1 MGRWTTMA
9 ERRRNRAVGK
19 AAGPADGDDTGA
31 GDVHARAVA
40 AGRRLLDQLRPD
52 ARAWSVNGRDVLF
65 TAGFDL
71 DAEVGGLLTATLD
84 DGTVLLLQVHA
95 SRLVEREAAVV
106 DMAAGMLADAGV
118 DDGGLVASAKVGLHM
133 RSMEGDARVLGR
145 LLDGRLDTSPVGPFA
160 LGRLA
165 VATPAQVALVALPE
179 TGANAVLT
187 IGRLSQAEVPAALRA
202 TGFSRHTFLVGQSGS
217 GKTYSM
223 GVLLE
228 QLLLETTLP
237 MVIVDPNSDHVHLG
251 RLRAVD
257 ELNRGRE
264 KPLGS
269 TALAALRRRHA
280 DAGKVVVAGRGPTA
294 DVALQ
299 IHLSDLTIGEQALTV
314 GLDPVLD
321 AEEYG
326 AFVDATRALTGA
338 AYSMRDIE
346 AEVRARADDAG
357 RRLAQRIAN
366 LGVADWSVWAAP
378 GAASLA
384 GATSLD
390 WRVLVLDV
398 GSLDD
403 ARERALVSL
412 ALLGAVRRREQRR
425 SVLIVMD
432 EAHNVCPPDATTPL
446 GRAVTDHAVWIAAEG
461 RKFGLHLLLATQRP
475 QKIHP
480 NVLSQCDNLL
490 LMRVNS
496 VGDLAALSTV
506 FSHVPAT
513 MVQESSSFGLGEMLA
528 AGPVAPTPLR
538 VRMGTRL
545 TPEGGADLPTDWA
558 RRR

>member
-1 MGRWTTMA
+1 MA
-9 ERRRNRAVGK
+9 KRVRNEEAGDG
-19 AAGPADGDDTGA
+19 AGPAGA
-31 GDVHARAVA
+31 EGGSVHTRAVA
-40 AGRRLLDQLRPD
+40 AGRRLLDQLRPED
-52 ARAWSVNGRDVLF
+52 WAWSVNGRDVLF
-65 TAGFDL
+65 AAGFDL
-71 DAEVGGLLTATLD
+71 DAEVGGFLTATLD
-84 DGTVLLLQVHA
+84 DGTVLLLQVHGG
-95 SRLVEREAAVV
+95 RLVEREAAVV
-106 DMAAGMLADAGV
+106 DMAGAMLADAGI
-118 DDGGLVASAKVGLHM
+118 DDGGLVANAKVGLHM
-133 RSMEGDARVLGR
+133 RFVEGDARVLGR
-145 LLDGRLDTSPVGPFA
+145 VTADGLDQSPLGPFA

-165 VATPAQVALVALPE
+165 VATPDQVALVASPS

-187 IGRLSQAEVPAALRA
+187 IGGLTQAEVPAALRA

-228 QLLLETTLP
+228 QLLLETSLP

-251 RLRAVD
+251 RLRSVD

-264 KPLGS
+264 KPLGRA
-269 TALAALRRRHA
+269 ALAELRRRHGA
-280 DAGKVVVAGRGPTA
+280 AGHVVVAGRGPTA

-299 IHLSDLTIGEQALTV
+299 IHLSDLTIGEQALTL
-314 GLDPVLD
+314 GLDPVVD
-321 AEEYG
+321 ADEYG
-326 AFVDATRALTGA
+326 AFVDATRLLARPI
-338 AYSMRDIE
+338 YSMRDVDGV
-346 AEVRARADDAG
+346 VRSRLDDAS

-366 LGVADWSVWAAP
+366 LGVADWAVWAEP
-378 GAASLA
+378 GDPSLA
-384 GATSLD
+384 GVAALD

-403 ARERALVSL
+403 ARERAVVSL
-412 ALLGAVRRREQRR
+412 ALLGVVRRRDQRR
-425 SVLIVMD
+425 SVLLVMD
-432 EAHNVCPPDATTPL
+432 EAHNVCPPDASSPL

-496 VGDLAALSTV
+496 VADLDALAGV
-506 FSHVPAT
+506 FSHVPSS
-513 MVQESSSFGLGEMLA
+513 MVHESSSFGLGEMLV

-538 VRMGTRL
+538 VKMGTRL

>member
-1 MGRWTTMA
+1 MARRGRGQ
-9 ERRRNRAVGK
+9 AVG
-19 AAGPADGDDTGA
+19 AEGGSGVGA
-31 GDVHARAVA
+31 GADAGAVHARAVA
-40 AGRRLLDQLRPD
+40 TGRRLLDQLRPD
-52 ARAWSVNGRDVLF
+52 ARAWSVNGRDALF
-65 TAGFDL
+65 TAAFDL
-71 DAEVGGLLTATLD
+71 DAEVGGFLTATLED
-84 DGTVLLLQVHA
+84 ATVLLLQVHDA
-95 SRLVEREAAVV
+95 RLVEREAAMV
-106 DMAAGMLADAGV
+106 DMASAMLAEAGI
-118 DDGGLVASAKVGLHM
+118 DDGGVVASAKVGLHM
-133 RSMEGDARVLGR
+133 RFVEGDARVLGR
-145 LLDGRLDTSPVGPFA
+145 IVDGRLDTSPIGPFA
-160 LGRLA
+160 LGLLS
-165 VATPAQVALVALPE
+165 VATPAQVALVAVPDS
-179 TGANAVLT
+179 GANAVLT
-187 IGRLSQAEVPAALRA
+187 VGRLTQADVPAALRA
-202 TGFSRHTFLVGQSGS
+202 TGFSRHSFLVGQSGS

-228 QLLLETTLP
+228 QLLLETSLP

-251 RLRAVD
+251 RLRTVD
-257 ELNRGRE
+257 ELQRGRAT
-264 KPLGS
+264 PLGR
-269 TALAALRRRHA
+269 TALAELRRRHRA
-280 DAGKVVVAGRGPTA
+280 AGRVVVAGRGPTA

-299 IHLSDLTIGEQALTV
+299 IHLSDLTIGEQALTL
-314 GLDPVLD
+314 GLDPVLE

-326 AFVDATRALTGA
+326 AFVDATRALAPAT
-338 AYSMRDIE
+338 YSMRDVDTVVRGCADE
-346 AEVRARADDAG
+346 AN
-357 RRLAQRIAN
+357 RRLALRIAN
-366 LGVADWSVWAAP
+366 LGVADWSVWAEPSAP
-378 GAASLA
+378 SLA
-384 GATSLD
+384 GATGLD

-432 EAHNVCPPDATTPL
+432 EAHNVCPPDAATSL
-446 GRAVTDHAVWIAAEG
+446 GRAVTEHAVWIAAEG

-496 VGDLAALSTV
+496 VGDLDALAAV
-506 FSHVPAT
+506 FSHVPST
-513 MVQESSSFGLGEMLA
+513 MVHESSSFGLGEMLV

>member
-1 MGRWTTMA
+1 MA
-9 ERRRNRAVGK
+9 ERGRATATRRG
-19 AAGPADGDDTGA
+19 AGSDASAEG

-71 DAEVGGLLTATLD
+71 DAEVGGFLTATLE
-84 DGTVLLLQVHA
+84 DGTVLLLQVHDG
-95 SRLVEREAAVV
+95 RLVEREAAVV
-106 DMAAGMLADAGV
+106 DMASGMLAEAGL

-133 RSMEGDARVLGR
+133 RSVEGDARVLGR
-145 LLDGRLDTSPVGPFA
+145 IVDGRLDSSPIGPFA
-160 LGRLA
+160 LGLLA
-165 VATPAQVALVALPE
+165 VATPAQVALVAVPDSDP
-179 TGANAVLT
+179 NAVLT
-187 IGRLSQAEVPAALRA
+187 VGRLTQAAVPAALRA
-202 TGFSRHTFLVGQSGS
+202 TGFSRHSFLVGQSGS

-228 QLLLETTLP
+228 QLLLETSLP

-251 RLRAVD
+251 RLRTVD

-264 KPLGS
+264 KPLGR
-269 TALAALRRRHA
+269 TALAELRRRHRA
-280 DAGKVVVAGRGPTA
+280 AGRVVVAGRGPTA

-299 IHLSDLTIGEQALTV
+299 IHLSDLTIGEQALTL

-326 AFVDATRALTGA
+326 AFVDATRALAPAT
-338 AYSMRDIE
+338 YSMR
-346 AEVRARADDAG
+346 EVDTVVRGCADDAN
-357 RRLAQRIAN
+357 RRLALRIAN
-366 LGVADWSVWAAP
+366 LGVAEWSVWAEPSAP
-378 GAASLA
+378 SLA
-384 GATSLD
+384 GATGLD

-398 GSLDD
+398 GSLED

-432 EAHNVCPPDATTPL
+432 EAHNVCPPDAVTSL
-446 GRAVTDHAVWIAAEG
+446 GRAVTEHAVWIAAEG

-496 VGDLAALSTV
+496 VGDLDALATV
-506 FSHVPAT
+506 FSHVPST
-513 MVQESSSFGLGEMLA
+513 MVHESSSFGLGEMLV

-545 TPEGGADLPTDWA
+545 TPEGGADLPTEWA

>member
-1 MGRWTTMA
+1 MA
-9 ERRRNRAVGK
+9 KRVPDRAE
-19 AAGPADGDDTGA
+19 GDASGSTGA
-31 GDVHARAVA
+31 GAGDMHARAFA

-71 DAEVGGLLTATLD
+71 DAEVGGFLTATLE
-84 DGTVLLLQVHA
+84 DGTVLLLQVHDG
-95 SRLVEREAAVV
+95 RLVEREAAVV
-106 DMAAGMLADAGV
+106 DMATGMLAEAGV
-118 DDGGLVASAKVGLHM
+118 DDGGLVASAKVDLHM
-133 RSMEGDARVLGR
+133 RYVEGDAHVLGR
-145 LLDGRLDTSPVGPFA
+145 VVDGRLDQSAVGPFA
-160 LGRLA
+160 LARLA
-165 VATPAQVALVALPE
+165 VATADQVQLVASPS

-187 IGRLSQAEVPAALRA
+187 VGRLTQAEVPAALRA
-202 TGFSRHTFLVGQSGS
+202 TGFSRHSFLVGQSGS

-228 QLLLETTLP
+228 QLLIETSLP

-251 RLRAVD
+251 RLRSVD

-264 KPLGS
+264 RPLGR
-269 TALAALRRRHA
+269 TALADLRRRHA
-280 DAGKVVVAGRGPTA
+280 AAGRVVVAGRGPTA

-299 IHLSDLTIGEQALTV
+299 VHLSDLTIGEQALTL
-314 GLDPVLD
+314 GLDPVGD
-321 AEEYG
+321 ADEYG
-326 AFVDATRALTGA
+326 AFVDATRLLARPT
-338 AYSMRDIE
+338 YSMRDID
-346 AEVRARADDAG
+346 AVVRSRLDDAS

-366 LGVADWSVWAAP
+366 LGVADWAVWADP
-378 GAASLA
+378 DAASLA
-384 GATSLD
+384 TATDID

-412 ALLGAVRRREQRR
+412 ALLGALRRREQRR

-432 EAHNVCPPDATTPL
+432 EAHNVCPPDATTLL
-446 GRAVTDHAVWIAAEG
+446 GQAVTDHAVWIAAEG

-496 VGDLAALSTV
+496 VGDLDALAAV
-506 FSHVPAT
+506 FSHVPST
-513 MVQESSSFGLGEMLA
+513 MVHESSSFGLGEMLV

-538 VRMGTRL
+538 VRMGSRL